1 LNPNPPKYEISP
13 SSSNTTLRGHLQREH
28 KEDYIRVCLERGWKN
43 QLPSAKFESEAGSE
57 RSAGTGQFC
66 TTFSSKAFM
75 EHLINFIVA
84 DDQVIKPCLSCLL
97 G

>member
-1 LNPNPPKYEISP
+1 MNFCHLVPTLLYVVICKE
-13 SSSNTTLRGHLQREH
+13 NTKKITSVFVW
-28 KEDYIRVCLERGWKN
+28 KEAGKN

-57 RSAGTGQFC
+57 CSAGTGQFC

-84 DDQVIKPCLSCLL
+84 DDQVIKPCLSHLL